1 MYKISFLIA
10 IITSTSV
17 LAVGPAPEYLKGGV
31 ITVTLKNGKTY
42 TYSADEYAVVK
53 RGQESKSLPLAS
65 KEISEETV
73 PTQSKQTETKVEG
86 HKNIVSV
93 GAVRSQ
99 RGLNV
104 TENSNSVEVSSKKQ
118 IGAQLQYQRRV
129 TDKIYLGGQLDTN
142 QGVGVNIGVGF

>member
-10 IITSTSV
+10 ILASTSV

-53 RGQESKSLPLAS
+53 RGQESKPLPLAS
-65 KEISEETV
+65 KDSSEESV
-73 PTQSKQTETKVEG
+73 PAPQQAETKVEG
-86 HKNIVSV
+86 HKNIISV

-104 TENSNSVEVSSKKQ
+104 TENANSVEVSSKKQ

-129 TDKIYLGGQLDTN
+129 TDKVYLGGQLDTN